1 VTPTPLDHDQL
12 QTAAAGSVALKVP
25 GLTIKQNQALA
36 SEFAIEAARTLQE
49 QQRHDRLTALG
60 LPLAQITFDPGG
72 IDEGAILV
80 IAEQLRDQMSLEA
93 A

>member
-1 VTPTPLDHDQL
+1 
-12 QTAAAGSVALKVP
+12 VALKVP

-60 LPLAQITFDPGG
+60 LPLAQIAFDPGG
-72 IDEGAILV
+72 IDEGAIFA
-80 IAEQLRDQMSLEA
+80 IAEQLTDQMILEA
-93 A
+93 V